1 MVHKKTKICAGLQ
14 WLRAKSKIRLKKK
27 GGSTVHT
34 WMLDEVG
41 LYQVVENVVF
51 MNPLHR
57 AAAGGAKGRAFHPAR
72 IAGSTEDMHARLQ
85 TTGKKEKTKPTPLL
99 A

>member
-1 MVHKKTKICAGLQ
+1 MAEGKEQNKTL
-14 WLRAKSKIRLKKK
+14 KK